1 LRDAQ
6 YNLFQPCFSP
16 EEFYNTRSID
26 PYNRITLYA
35 NQLFRV
41 ITKGLKQDSKRRC
54 FVISDETILGYGG
67 IVANV
72 SLLCAVI
79 NKLKEKLLPIQ
90 VEVHIL
96 ITIRQQ
102 ISYIKSFYSYDYLH
116 QRSRYKTFKDFVRS
130 NLDNPGFGPFASLEY
145 KSLKKT
151 LSLMFG
157 DTVDSI
163 KIVPYEIIEDSPKD
177 FLLQLFENVIANNS
191 ALKNSIQTFPSNAS
205 KVVNSNRVKGA
216 SGEVINLV
224 VKPTALTKLIEQIFS
239 FSRFIQSKN
248 RLVMHLIQ
256 GVKPY
261 FISFFKRKYK
271 KKELIYDEE
280 TISLLDDLSRYY
292 KERNAKID
300 FIDRDILKQKGYI

>member
-1 LRDAQ
+1 MI
-6 YNLFQPCFSP
+6 P
-16 EEFYNTRSID
+16 T
-26 PYNRITLYA
+26 
-35 NQLFRV
+35 
-41 ITKGLKQDSKRRC
+41 
-54 FVISDETILGYGG
+54 
-67 IVANV
+67 
-72 SLLCAVI
+72 
-79 NKLKEKLLPIQ
+79 Q

-102 ISYIKSFYSYDYLH
+102 ISYIKSFYSYDYLN
-116 QRSRYKTFKDFVRS
+116 QRSQYKTFKDFVRS
-130 NLDNPGFGPFASLEY
+130 NLEHPGFGPFASLEY

-151 LSLMFG
+151 LTLMFG
-157 DTVDSI
+157 DAADSI
-163 KIVPYEIIEDSPKD
+163 KIVPYEMIEDSPKN
-177 FLLQLFENVIANNS
+177 FLLELFENVTASNS
-191 ALKNSIQTFPSNAS
+191 ALKNSIQAFPSKAS

-216 SGEVINLV
+216 SGEVVNLIAQ
-224 VKPTALTKLIEQIFS
+224 PTVMTKWTELIFS

-261 FISFFKRKYK
+261 FISFFRRKYK

-292 KERNAKID
+292 IESNAKID